1 MTKVEFE
8 TIIGRKALDDEYE
21 YVNYVYENH
30 PAITDKH
37 QVCDI
42 YKIGGL
48 RVIVDMCQTAN
59 LAKAIKDEI
68 KDYECKI
75 AGLKERYE
83 TLKNGSYFLL

>member
-30 PAITDKH
+30 PALTDK
-37 QVCDI
+37 QQICDI

-48 RVIVDMCQTAN
+48 RVIADMCHTAN
-59 LAKAIKDEI
+59 LAKVIKDEI

-75 AGLKERYE
+75 AELKERYE
-83 TLKNGSYFLL
+83 TLKNGSDVLL

>member
-8 TIIGRKALDDEYE
+8 TIIGRKARVDEYE

-37 QVCDI
+37 QICNI

-48 RVIVDMCQTAN
+48 RVIADMYQTAN
-59 LAKAIKDEI
+59 LAKVIKDEI

-75 AGLKERYE
+75 ARLKERYE
-83 TLKNGSYFLL
+83 ILKNGSCFLL